1 MTQLSTLSALAP
13 LRGLR
18 ATHRRPCCAERGSWP
33 TLVRLTLVSLSRTT
47 VLFPQSCDITCGVC
61 LPAARI
67 FFDVVRG
74 SRPTLCAHSS
84 AQVGLSRTWL
94 VRLSQPCDHVRRLP
108 ARSPHL
114 VDVLLFAVVGV
125 CLPAV
130 RWSLPARSPFAIV
143 GLQIG
148 GSKCML
154 IV

>member
-84 AQVGLSRTWL
+84 AQVGLSRTTVL
-94 VRLSQPCDHVRRLP
+94 FPQSCDHVR
-108 ARSPHL
+108 SVL
-114 VDVLLFAVVGV
+114 VPQKS
-125 CLPAV
+125 C
-130 RWSLPARSPFAIV
+130 SS
-143 GLQIG
+143 
-148 GSKCML
+148 
-154 IV
+154 